1 MAKIKH
7 LAIICMDPDE
17 LARFYCEVF
26 DLKVVHRSATGGV
39 FLTDGYLSLALL
51 QNKAEGKSNG
61 LNHFGFQVEDADVVT
76 ERLKNFSG
84 IAPKQRP
91 ADRPFAEL
99 RATDPEGNAFDLSV
113 QGYAEVKP
121 GSKPATREPV
131 KTARALAPAGSE

>member
-7 LAIICMDPDE
+7 LAIICMDPDA

-61 LNHFGFQVEDADVVT
+61 LNHFGFEVEDAEAIT
-76 ERLKNFSG
+76 ERMKNFAG
-84 IAPKQRP
+84 IAPRKRP

-113 QGYAEVKP
+113 AGYEKVKP
-121 GSKPATREPV
+121 GSKPATA
-131 KTARALAPAGSE
+131 ARPALAPAEEE